1 MSSQHAVIVGG
12 SSGVGLATA
21 GTLLTRGFRVT
32 ITGRDA
38 QKLKRAKASL
48 TGDIHALA
56 MDAADATSVA
66 EGFSSIGPFDHLV
79 LTVSGGK
86 GGGPFASV
94 QAADIRAAFDEKMF
108 PHFATAQAAL
118 PWLSKNGSITFVSAV
133 SAHAALPGT
142 AGLGAVNAAVDALVP
157 ILANELK
164 PLRVNSVSP
173 GVVDTPW
180 WDFLAEEQRAG
191 LFAEYAAKT
200 PVGRIGR
207 PEDIAEAIAFLIG
220 NSFMTGHVLI
230 CDGGIRLAIAS

>member
-21 GTLLTRGFRVT
+21 GTLLARGFRVT

-38 QKLKRAKASL
+38 QRLEKAKASL
-48 TGDIHALA
+48 RGDVHALA
-56 MDAADATSVA
+56 IDAADAASVA
-66 EGFSSIGPFDHLV
+66 EGFSVVGPFDHLV
-79 LTVSGGK
+79 LAMSGGR

-118 PWLSKNGSITFVSAV
+118 PSLSKTGSITFVSAV

-173 GVVDTPW
+173 GVLDTPW
-180 WDFLAEEQRAG
+180 WDFLAEEQKAA

-207 PEDIAEAIAFLIG
+207 PEDVAEAIAFLIG

-230 CDGGIRLAIAS
+230 CDGGVRLAIAS